1 MSSEAQSIE
10 KRPLPPRGLG
20 HHLCIDLHDC
30 QPDHLNSPKE
40 IETLMVAAAKACGA
54 KVVSSHAHH
63 FEPFGVS
70 CMVILAESHLAAHT
84 WPEHG
89 FVAVDIFSCD
99 IALPSQLAAEHLQ
112 DKLGA
117 KSISLQQL
125 ERGRI
130 QTNNANEQMAMKDL
144 EPFTEDL
151 KLTK

>member
-1 MSSEAQSIE
+1 MNATGHLIPRRPIPE
-10 KRPLPPRGLG
+10 KGVG

-30 QPDHLNSPKE
+30 QPDQLDSPDE

-99 IALPSQLAAEHLQ
+99 KELPSQLAAEYLQ
-112 DKLGA
+112 TKLGA
-117 KSISLQQL
+117 KSIACQQL
-125 ERGRI
+125 DRGRV
-130 QTNNANEQMAMKDL
+130 Q
-144 EPFTEDL
+144 
-151 KLTK
+151 